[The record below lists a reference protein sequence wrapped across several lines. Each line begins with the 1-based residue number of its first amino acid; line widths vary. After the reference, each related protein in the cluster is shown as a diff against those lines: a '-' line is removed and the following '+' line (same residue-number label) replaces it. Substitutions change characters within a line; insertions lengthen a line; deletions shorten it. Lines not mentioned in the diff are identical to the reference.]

1 MKKII
6 FLLILLI
13 SIHYSNAA
21 VCTAT
26 SGDWTSPSIWS
37 CGAVPGCAD
46 SVVIPAGITVNITS
60 QLDYSSCG
68 TAIAIVVYGELHFQT
83 GQKLH
88 LPRGSM
94 VYVMTGGSVTKGGGG
109 GNSNLIDVC
118 GVTIWSASMG
128 NVPGP
133 VIIQCCSP
141 LPIELLSFNAKYTE
155 GKVILNWSTASQ
167 INNDYFT
174 IERSSDG
181 INYQIIGTVDGAG
194 NNNEIINYSFID
206 YKPLKEISYYRL
218 KQTDFDG
225 KSSNSKVVSIANN
238 DNSSVA
244 VRIYPNPNNGHFFV
258 ESNSENSIIA
268 IYDPLGKKVF
278 DWKMNTQLME
288 IDLSNLSNGI
298 YSVQISSVSEN
309 NIYKISILK

>member
-1 MKKII
+1 MQ
-6 FLLILLI
+6 F
-13 SIHYSNAA
+13 SYAA

-26 SGDWTSPSIWS
+26 NGSWNSSSTWS
-37 CGAVPGCAD
+37 CGAVPDCGD

-68 TAIAIVVYGELHFQT
+68 SAIAIVVYGELHFQN

-88 LPRGSM
+88 LSCGSM
-94 VYVMTGGSVTKGGGG
+94 VYVMAGGSVTRGGGG

-118 GVTIWSASMG
+118 GVTIWNAAMG
-128 NVPGP
+128 DVPGP

-141 LPIELLSFNAKYTE
+141 LPIELLYFDAKYSN

-181 INYQIIGTVDGAG
+181 INYQQIGTVDGAG
-194 NNNEIINYSFID
+194 NNNEIVNYSFID
-206 YKPLKEISYYRL
+206 YKPFKGISYYRL

-225 KSSNSKVVSIANN
+225 KSSSSKIISVTNN
-238 DNSSVA
+238 DNSNISVK
-244 VRIYPNPNNGHFFV
+244 IYPNPNNGHFFI
-258 ESNSENSIIA
+258 ESYNGTSILT
-268 IYDPLGKKVF
+268 IYNPLGKKVY
-278 DWKMNTQLME
+278 DRNIEEQIME
-288 IDLSNLSNGI
+288 INLSSLPNGI
-298 YSVQISSVSEN
+298 YSVQISSANEN
-309 NIYKISILK
+309 ILYKISILK